1 MIINKIKIYLLLQ
14 IIKYFVL
21 ILFIFL
27 SVAWLLQITRL
38 FTLTNFL
45 HIQVFDVFL
54 LSIYLIPNI
63 ITIITPFILIFG
75 LLLCFIKLNKDNEL
89 IAILSLGLGLRPFKN
104 TLYIF
109 SLIFFFIFTI
119 LNVYLAPKIYE
130 LYKIKEYELRNTL
143 DFNNMAFSNFL
154 NLNKTTILDFDKK
167 DNQYH
172 DMLISYLDDKENIVY
187 AKRGKIFNKNNFY
200 YFELSDGFKISVDNY
215 NEIENLEFKSYVLK
229 IENKNNNNLEIIDKN
244 TLTIFDDLNSKNYLN
259 ITFKIIDII
268 LILFILIFFY
278 SNNLKEIKF
287 ETKNNIF
294 FIVFSVT
301 ILIINQIIK
310 NSETILINY
319 LSIMIFVLMIS
330 LIIFYTKR
338 KYEKN

>member
-1 MIINKIKIYLLLQ
+1 MNIQ
-14 IIKYFVL
+14 IIDV
-21 ILFIFL
+21 IFL
-27 SVAWLLQITRL
+27 S
-38 FTLTNFL
+38 F
-45 HIQVFDVFL
+45 
-54 LSIYLIPNI
+54 YLIPNL
-63 ITIITPFILIFG
+63 ITVISPFILIFG
-75 LLLCFIKLNKDNEL
+75 LVLCFIKLNKDNEL

-143 DFNNMAFSNFL
+143 DFNNIAFSNFL

-229 IENKNNNNLEIIDKN
+229 IESKNNNNLEIIDKN

-278 SNNLKEIKF
+278 LNNLKEIKF

-330 LIIFYTKR
+330 LMIFYTKR

>member
-1 MIINKIKIYLLLQ
+1 MSKINIYLFLQ
-14 IIKYFVL
+14 IVKHIILV
-21 ILFIFL
+21 LFIFL
-27 SVAWLLQITRL
+27 SVAWLLQLTRL
-38 FTLTNFL
+38 FTITNFMN
-45 HIQVFDVFL
+45 IQIIDVIFL
-54 LSIYLIPNI
+54 SFYLIPNL
-63 ITIITPFILIFG
+63 ITVISPFILIFG
-75 LLLCFIKLNKDNEL
+75 LVLCFIKLNKDNEL

-143 DFNNMAFSNFL
+143 DFNNIAFSNFL

-229 IENKNNNNLEIIDKN
+229 IESKNNNNLEIIDKN

-278 SNNLKEIKF
+278 LNNLKEIKF

-330 LIIFYTKR
+330 LMIFYTKR